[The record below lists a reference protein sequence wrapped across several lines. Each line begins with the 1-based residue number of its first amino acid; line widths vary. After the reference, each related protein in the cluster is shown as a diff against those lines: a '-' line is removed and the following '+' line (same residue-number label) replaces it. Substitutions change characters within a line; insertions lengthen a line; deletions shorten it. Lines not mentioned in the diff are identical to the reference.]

1 MFKLL
6 LCGLA
11 NFVVIATF
19 AKTSLY
25 VAKLKCTSVKFL
37 GSGNRYTCKVPA
49 HHPSYCQIQGVCFS
63 GRVIYNPVKS

>member
-6 LCGLA
+6 LCGPE

-37 GSGNRYTCKVPA
+37 GSGNRYIHARYLHTIPPIARFKGSAFLV
-49 HHPSYCQIQGVCFS
+49 G
-63 GRVIYNPVKS
+63 